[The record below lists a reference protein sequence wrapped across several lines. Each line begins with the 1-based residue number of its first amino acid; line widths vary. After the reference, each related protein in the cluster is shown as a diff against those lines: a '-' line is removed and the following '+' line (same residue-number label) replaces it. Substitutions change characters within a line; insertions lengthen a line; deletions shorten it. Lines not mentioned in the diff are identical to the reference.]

1 MRFIY
6 RIGPKAKPKHRSA
19 PHTCGNLA
27 SLVYI
32 CNPLCF
38 VKPNYFLKINWL
50 ILPVA
55 PLPNQNSH
63 CLCADITLF
72 STHIT
77 APSRIVSTKS
87 KKDKVMINVKKA
99 CLLATLGGALY
110 IPVAMAAQDTA
121 PHQVVNDADQDVV
134 VSTNGNCVVTKWT
147 SNVDECKTSVRL
159 SKEQRTVY
167 FDFNKSTLNA
177 SEKAKLDNV
186 AKAVK
191 ASKEVKSVDI
201 VGFADQIGN
210 NSYNASLSKRRAETV
225 KSYLSAKGLKT
236 NKVRVEGMGE
246 ENPVTNCDSS
256 APRAELIACLAAD
269 RRVEVMLNLVK

>member
-1 MRFIY
+1 
-6 RIGPKAKPKHRSA
+6 
-19 PHTCGNLA
+19 
-27 SLVYI
+27 
-32 CNPLCF
+32 
-38 VKPNYFLKINWL
+38 
-50 ILPVA
+50 
-55 PLPNQNSH
+55 
-63 CLCADITLF
+63 
-72 STHIT
+72 
-77 APSRIVSTKS
+77 
-87 KKDKVMINVKKA
+87 MINVKKA

-110 IPVAMAAQDTA
+110 LPAAMASQDTG
-121 PHQVVNDADQDVV
+121 PHQVVKDADKDVV

-147 SNVDECKTSVRL
+147 STSDECKYSVSL

-177 SEKAKLDNV
+177 SEKAKLDAV

-210 NSYNASLSKRRAETV
+210 DGYNKTLSKRRAETV

-236 NKVRVEGMGE
+236 NKVRVEAMGE
-246 ENPVTNCDSS
+246 GSPVTNCDSD
-256 APRAELIACLAAD
+256 ANRAELIACLAAD